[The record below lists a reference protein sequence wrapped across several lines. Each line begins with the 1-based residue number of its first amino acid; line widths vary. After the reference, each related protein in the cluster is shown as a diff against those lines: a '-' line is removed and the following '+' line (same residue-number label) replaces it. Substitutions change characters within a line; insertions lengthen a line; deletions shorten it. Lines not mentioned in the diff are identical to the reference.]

1 MHVLKDFFG
10 LSSNKI
16 IIVNKIKCFNSIY
29 LIFQGH
35 TLFQTHDNREHLAMM
50 TKILGQPMPHHMV
63 RKTRTKYFNPN
74 SGSLEWDMNAP
85 EARYTNTHCRP
96 LPEYAR
102 PGHVD
107 EDQVSSMLDLIAR
120 MLEYEPQ
127 HRISLKEAL
136 KHPYFDR
143 LAGHER
149 HSDDLS
155 RHILRLQ
162 I

>member
-1 MHVLKDFFG
+1 
-10 LSSNKI
+10 
-16 IIVNKIKCFNSIY
+16 
-29 LIFQGH
+29 
-35 TLFQTHDNREHLAMM
+35 MM

-74 SGSLEWDMNAP
+74 TGLLEWDINAP
-85 EARYTNTHCRP
+85 EARYTNQHCR
-96 LPEYAR
+96 LLNDYAR
-102 PGHVD
+102 PANSPD
-107 EDQVSSMLDLIAR
+107 ADQIASMLDLIAR
-120 MLEYEPQ
+120 MLEYEPGQ
-127 HRISLKEAL
+127 RVRLKEAL
-136 KHPYFDR
+136 RHPFFDR

>member
-1 MHVLKDFFG
+1 MANKCDINQYSSKCQLYVYIYVSFF
-10 LSSNKI
+10 L
-16 IIVNKIKCFNSIY
+16 
-29 LIFQGH
+29 LQGH

-50 TKILGQPMPHHMV
+50 AKILSQPMPHHMV

-74 SGSLEWDMNAP
+74 SGSLEWDSNAP

-107 EDQVSSMLDLIAR
+107 EDQVSSMLDLVAR
-120 MLEYEPQ
+120 MLEYEPA

-136 KHPYFDR
+136 KHPFYDR